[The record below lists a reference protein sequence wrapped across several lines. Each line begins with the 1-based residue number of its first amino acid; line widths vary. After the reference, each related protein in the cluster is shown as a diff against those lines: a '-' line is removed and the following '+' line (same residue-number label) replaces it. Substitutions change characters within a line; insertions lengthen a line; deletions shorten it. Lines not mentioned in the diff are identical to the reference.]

1 MLVFGVLQIILF
13 FKLWGMTNDVRKMAL
28 HFCKQ
33 DEISSPQPSN
43 SQHSCDKFD
52 KEEKFAIYKPE
63 NFMVKILSEDAGDV
77 FKCARIGTGEIYYFK
92 GEYLD
97 FDVE

>member
-13 FKLWGMTNDVRKMAL
+13 FKVWGMTNDVRKMAS

-33 DEISSPQPSN
+33 DEMPSYHPSN
-43 SQHSCDKFD
+43 SQHSCEEHD
-52 KEEKFAIYKPE
+52 KEGKFAIYKPE
-63 NFMVKILSEDAGDV
+63 NFMVKILSEDSGNV
-77 FKCARIGTGEIYYFK
+77 FKCSRIGTGEIYYFK